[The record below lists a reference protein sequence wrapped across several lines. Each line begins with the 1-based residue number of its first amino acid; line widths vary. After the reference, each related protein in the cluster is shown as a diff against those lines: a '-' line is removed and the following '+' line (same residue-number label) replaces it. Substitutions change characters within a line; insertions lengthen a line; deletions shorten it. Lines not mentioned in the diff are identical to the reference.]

1 MTNPTPYGSFAD
13 RLIEAVR
20 AKRSHAVVG
29 LDPHLKLLPPS
40 LLREVSLG
48 DRNQVAGVLEKFCA
62 GVIEAVCDVVPA
74 VKPQV
79 AFFERL
85 GAPGF
90 AALERVVRLARDR
103 GLLVISDAKRG
114 DIGSTAEAYA
124 ECHIGSFRDEAG
136 GEHEVIGADAVTVNP
151 YLGSDSLEPFV
162 RLTGRGKGVFL
173 LAKTSNPGSAEFQDR
188 TFASEGGATTTLYEA
203 VAAMADRLG
212 EPSIGREGYG
222 AVGIVVGA
230 THPEEAEHLRRRF
243 PRLLFLVP
251 GFGSQGGRPEDVVGC
266 FNQDGLGAVVN
277 ASRSVIFAYRD
288 EEYSP
293 LGEARWAECSR
304 LAAQKMNEQI
314 NSALEQARKVPW

>member
-1 MTNPTPYGSFAD
+1 MTSLTPSGSFGD
-13 RLIEAVR
+13 RLIKAVR
-20 AKRSHAVVG
+20 ARRSHAVVG

-40 LLREVSLG
+40 LLRGVSLA
-48 DRNQVAGVLEKFCA
+48 DRDQVAGVLEKFCA
-62 GVIEAVCDVVPA
+62 GVIDAVCDLVPA

-103 GLLVISDAKRG
+103 GLLVNSDAKRG

-124 ECHIGSFRDEAG
+124 ECHIGSFRDELG
-136 GEHEVIGADAVTVNP
+136 EEHEVIGADAVTVNP

-173 LAKTSNPGSAEFQDR
+173 LAKTSNPGSAEFQDQ
-188 TFASEGGATTTLYEA
+188 TLASGDGTTTLYEA

-212 EPSIGREGYG
+212 EPSVGREGYG

-251 GFGSQGGRPEDVVGC
+251 GFGSQGGRPGDVVGC
-266 FNQDGLGAVVN
+266 FNEDGLGAVVN
-277 ASRSVIFAYRD
+277 ASRSVIFAYRED
-288 EEYSP
+288 EYAA

-304 LAAQKMNEQI
+304 LAAQKMNQQI
-314 NSALEQARKVPW
+314 NAALEQARKVPW